1 MSKPP
6 ERLNISKALGGQ
18 WVAFDGNHGWDFI
31 RLDIHE
37 AAVAAARVDGMRE
50 AAKIAQ
56 SILSANGTAH
66 YIPTAICSAYGGKVC
81 NVSMRITGPTSD
93 GEYWLHLSDSTDEVC
108 GINLDCPLGAV
119 SKRLLDAAVEASK

>member
-37 AAVAAARVDGMRE
+37 AAVAAARKEGMLE
-50 AAKIAQ
+50 AAEFCHWNAVGLNPRLGYQ
-56 SILSANGTAH
+56 VDPWTEEQ
-66 YIPTAICSAYGGKVC
+66 GGKHPGHAYAKAL
-81 NVSMRITGPTSD
+81 R
-93 GEYWLHLSDSTDEVC
+93 
-108 GINLDCPLGAV
+108 A
-119 SKRLLDAAVEASK
+119 KAEASK